1 MRAVAGLEGA
11 AVRYRLLSLER
22 TAAERA
28 RLENFLSD
36 AELRRGARLLDPK
49 KRDEFLAGRGL
60 VREVLAELLCV
71 APREMEFCEGEFG
84 KPYLCG
90 QAGLEDGLRFNVS
103 HAGGKLLVA
112 VSRTREIGV
121 DLEEIREDLAFRPM
135 AERYFSLREKE
146 ELFGLDPAEQLKAF
160 YRCWTRKEAYMKG
173 TGSGFS
179 QPSTGFDVSLLP
191 GEPPALLGHRGDPGE
206 VQRWGIV
213 DLDVGPGYCAALAF
227 NVGANN
233 YSSDCRCPDTADGK
247 RGADAT

>member
-1 MRAVAGLEGA
+1 MREVAGLEGA
-11 AVRYRLLSLER
+11 AVRYRLLSLQR

-28 RLENFLSD
+28 RLEGFLSE

-49 KRDEFLAGRGL
+49 KRDEFLVGRGL
-60 VREVLAELLCV
+60 VREALAELLSV
-71 APREMEFCEGEFG
+71 EPRAVEFREGEFG
-84 KPYLCG
+84 KPYLRG
-90 QAGLEDGLRFNVS
+90 QRELPDGLRFNVS
-103 HAGGKLLVA
+103 HAGGKLLLA
-112 VSRTREIGV
+112 VSRTCEIGV

-146 ELFGLDPAEQLKAF
+146 ELFGLGPAEQLEAF

-191 GEPPALLGHRGDPGE
+191 GEPPALLAHRVDPGE

-213 DLDVGPGYCAALAF
+213 DLEAGPGCCAALA
-227 NVGANN
+227 VEQKL
-233 YSSDCRCPDTADGK
+233 R
-247 RGADAT
+247 RGE